1 MIKTLLKAINKA
13 ENLYQ
18 LYYYKGYIN
27 ALRDDEILKE
37 QDYKILTHTLDLR
50 INTLLLFEE

>member
-1 MIKTLLKAINKA
+1 MMKTLLKAINQA

-27 ALRDDEILKE
+27 ASYNDGVLKE
-37 QDYKILTHTLDLR
+37 KDYWMLKKVLNKRIKIMQFL
-50 INTLLLFEE
+50 EE

>member
-1 MIKTLLKAINKA
+1 MTKTLLEAIRQA

-27 ALRDDEILKE
+27 ASHDDGVLKE
-37 QDYKILTHTLDLR
+37 KDYWLLKKALDKR
-50 INTLLLFEE
+50 IKAMQFSES

>member
-1 MIKTLLKAINKA
+1 MMKTLLKAINQA

-27 ALRDDEILKE
+27 ASHDDEILKE
-37 QDYKILTHTLDLR
+37 KDYQTLKHVLDIR
-50 INTLLLFEE
+50 INTMLLFEA

>member
-1 MIKTLLKAINKA
+1 MMKTLLKAINQA

-27 ALRDDEILKE
+27 ASYHDGVLKE
-37 QDYKILTHTLDLR
+37 KEDAQESIGQTH
-50 INTLLLFEE
+50 